1 MPYPV
6 QTVLEVVNSM
16 LSDMGRD
23 QVNDLGQTPEAS
35 RAENIA
41 KDVFYQFISRKL
53 WPNKREL
60 SPLES
65 LSDLSRRTCLRVPNN
80 VSRVEEIKYN
90 VGTLDAPVW
99 RDLEYVEPEVFAERM
114 LMNPSDQ
121 PDNYVTTTVDGV
133 KFNVRKDYGPSCWSS
148 FDDEVIVLDSY
159 DSTKE
164 DTVQGSKTAAWVY
177 TEPQWPLTKNDII
190 PLPPRYFPTYLALA
204 KATATEKI
212 KKEQSQSD
220 LYWGRAG
227 MARLL
232 QEEKVNGTNRT
243 EKRRRYGRR
252 SPY

>member
-99 RDLEYVEPEVFAERM
+99 RDLEYVEPEGF
-114 LMNPSDQ
+114 
-121 PDNYVTTTVDGV
+121 
-133 KFNVRKDYGPSCWSS
+133 
-148 FDDEVIVLDSY
+148 
-159 DSTKE
+159 
-164 DTVQGSKTAAWVY
+164 GS
-177 TEPQWPLTKNDII
+177 
-190 PLPPRYFPTYLALA
+190 
-204 KATATEKI
+204 
-212 KKEQSQSD
+212 
-220 LYWGRAG
+220 
-227 MARLL
+227 
-232 QEEKVNGTNRT
+232 
-243 EKRRRYGRR
+243 
-252 SPY
+252 